1 MKGVNDMPVMTLA
14 ISDLTSLI
22 DGIKSGATWIFSLF
36 EKVVDVITS
45 NSLLLYPVIFFLV
58 MGAVGLVIGIVRKF
72 GMRSRTR

>member
-1 MKGVNDMPVMTLA
+1 MPAIMLA

-22 DGIKSGATWIFSLF
+22 NGIKSGATWIFSLF